1 MNKMNNISNLETIDN
16 IKLKPETFDK
26 YYNKIVIICNDLPYN
41 FRKKLRYLRECSG
54 KTREKLEENSHISVQ
69 TIKEIETNNSRGY
82 SLETI
87 IALCIGMHLPPEF
100 SFELLNSAG
109 FTIENN
115 STEKNCIYCFIL
127 RNMYNCD
134 IDEINAFLLANN
146 IQPVSIDK

>member
-1 MNKMNNISNLETIDN
+1 MNNISNLETIDN

-87 IALCIGMHLPPEF
+87 IALCIGMHLPFHNNFICQKREKRLLFF
-100 SFELLNSAG
+100 SFLYYNIFIKEG
-109 FTIENN
+109 GNN
-115 STEKNCIYCFIL
+115 GKGEKNIFKNRRIKYVGICK
-127 RNMYNCD
+127 N
-134 IDEINAFLLANN
+134 
-146 IQPVSIDK
+146 V